1 MATPESIKEH
11 AHKFHD
17 GAWRNYTYD
26 ELAAWVHLLIKRAAH
41 RTQFAKSQK
50 DLDDANNYLE
60 MLKAKFAEDAESIE
74 LSFRQEE

>member
-1 MATPESIKEH
+1 MATPESIKPH
-11 AHKFHD
+11 ADKYKD
-17 GAWRNYTYD
+17 GAWGCYSFE
-26 ELAAWVHLLIKRAAH
+26 ELAKWVSLLTKRAAH
-41 RTQFAKSQK
+41 RTQFEKSQK